1 MINAIILAAGQ
12 SKRMGKPK
20 PLLKFKDQTFLE
32 HIIQELK
39 LSDIDKIT
47 VVLGAHAENIQEIV
61 DFSETNVVINSNYHK
76 GQLSSLKEALK
87 NLPENTQAVLL
98 VLVDHPF
105 FTKELVNKII
115 KIFHKTNDPIIVP
128 VCNNKRGHPTL
139 FSKAVF
145 AQLLDAPEDKGA
157 RYILHS
163 NKEKVYELTTT
174 QSGILIGI
182 DTPDE
187 YRFHFGIDP

>member
-12 SKRMGKPK
+12 SERMGKPK
-20 PLLKFKDQTFLE
+20 PLLTFKDQTFLE
-32 HIIQELK
+32 HIIEELK

-47 VVLGAHAENIQEIV
+47 VVLGANADNIQGNV
-61 DFSETNVVINSNYHK
+61 DLSETNVVINSDYLE
-76 GQLSSLKEALK
+76 GQLSSLKKALK
-87 NLPENTQAVLL
+87 NLPENTQAILL

-105 FTKELVNKII
+105 FTKELINEIVKV
-115 KIFHKTNDPIIVP
+115 FHKTNNPIIVP
-128 VCNNKRGHPTL
+128 VFNNKRGHPTL

-145 AQLLDAPEDKGA
+145 AQLLDAPKDQGA
-157 RYILHS
+157 RYVLHS
-163 NKEKVYELTTT
+163 NKEKIFELTTA